1 MNAGPV
7 RNQPRPVLAD
17 MRPSPANTVGGMT
30 DVQRFE
36 AFVLSHQDMVFATA
50 VRLLGRAAEAEDI
63 SQTAFLKAWERFD
76 ALRDNPAAGGWLKT
90 VTTNLCLNHLSR
102 YRSRWRFFSELAR
115 AGDAGGETQEFGAG
129 IASPESPAD
138 DVERADERARL
149 ARALLAL
156 PAHQRVPIV
165 LFHFD
170 QWSYEQIATRLRVS
184 VGKIKTDIHRGR
196 LALKAVLGSLD
207 GSR

>member
-1 MNAGPV
+1 
-7 RNQPRPVLAD
+7 
-17 MRPSPANTVGGMT
+17 MT

-36 AFVLSHQDMVFATA
+36 AFVLAHQDMVFATA

-63 SQTAFLKAWERFD
+63 AQTAFLKAWEQFG

-102 YRSRWRFFSELAR
+102 YRSRWSFFSELAR
-115 AGDAGGETQEFGAG
+115 PDGAGGDTNDFEAG

-138 DVERADERARL
+138 AFERADERARL
-149 ARALLAL
+149 ARALQAL

-170 QWSYEQIATRLRVS
+170 HWTYEEIATRLGVS
-184 VGKIKTDIHRGR
+184 VGKVKTDIHRGR

-207 GSR
+207 GTH